1 MIKWREAYERL
12 RPTDSFNS
20 FFNNKKITDFRYI
33 AFSHQQL
40 SLTPLTSSA
49 AAAGGTPGQ
58 VVGPLQMNFPAG
70 AIILGVTAAAY
81 SSQQLIAGATNLAY
95 APWSSE
101 GRRDLFALAM
111 QYTSDET
118 LTANG
123 LVCAEALLGSGEET
137 IFPAREIMIP
147 PSQSI
152 LITAASLVAAGGQN
166 LFAHVVFHTMVPRV
180 TG

>member
-1 MIKWREAYERL
+1 MIKWREAYERV
-12 RPTDSFNS
+12 RPTDSFQS

-33 AFSHQQL
+33 AFTQQQL
-40 SLTPLTSSA
+40 SLTPLTPSA
-49 AAAGGTPGQ
+49 AAAGGLPG
-58 VVGPLQMNFPAG
+58 VAAGPLQMNFPAG

-81 SSQQLIAGATNLAY
+81 QAQQLIAGATVLSY
-95 APWSSE
+95 APSNSE
-101 GRRDLFALAM
+101 GRRDLFALAF

-123 LVCAEALLGSGEET
+123 LVCAEALLGSGLDT
-137 IFPAREIMIP
+137 IFPAREIVIP

-152 LITAASLVAAGGQN
+152 LITAASLVALGGQN